1 MTVSWAS
8 RQIFNFRDNEK
19 RSPRWSTGTS
29 TGTATEG
36 DGGVLEWGMGMIMQH
51 SKVTPGSVAEPVGVG
66 IFRPE
71 PVRGAAPTPASASKK
86 SLTQIWPSLL
96 EKRYSLNSA
105 KFHFR

>member
-1 MTVSWAS
+1 
-8 RQIFNFRDNEK
+8 
-19 RSPRWSTGTS
+19 
-29 TGTATEG
+29 
-36 DGGVLEWGMGMIMQH
+36 MQH

-71 PVRGAAPTPASASKK
+71 PVRGAAPASASKK